1 MYHSFLIHS
10 SADGHLG
17 CFHVLSIV
25 NSAAMN
31 IGVHVSFSIMVSSG
45 YMPSSGTVGPY
56 DSFIPQLLRIFI
68 YKINAFVSSYPLL
81 FRLNQFTSPSEAQA
95 EATREKKR
103 YDVPGPLLVCH
114 LNGIAKQVVLD
125 LEGKKR

>member
-10 SADGHLG
+10 SVDGHLG
-17 CFHVLSIV
+17 CFYVLATVDSTAV
-25 NSAAMN
+25 N
-31 IGVHVSFSIMVSSG
+31 IGVNVSFSVTVFSG
-45 YMPSSGTVGPY
+45 CMPSSGTVGPY

-114 LNGIAKQVVLD
+114 LNGIAKQIVLD